1 MKFSLRFNNDRP
13 VAEYIA
19 LAQAAEQAGFD
30 QFWVSDDLFLRSAVV
45 ILAAVAQATER
56 IEIGCLCHTSKSSSA
71 ARAEDD
77 GASRRRS
84 SY

>member
-45 ILAAVAQATER
+45 ILAAVA
-56 IEIGCLCHTSKSSSA
+56 IGLGVRPQLLLPLSLIQLVVARKNSS
-71 ARAEDD
+71 
-77 GASRRRS
+77 
-84 SY
+84 